1 MEFNDR
7 RRSTA
12 VKKSETACE
21 VCSAKKHE
29 TSLYRYGGTVYCEQ
43 DLGRAQNEGWHPGS
57 TKVTEVK

>member
-7 RRSTA
+7 RYSTN
-12 VKKSETACE
+12 VRKNEIACE
-21 VCSAKKHE
+21 VCSAKKQE